1 MPWINVA
8 KPTGTPYTNVAK
20 PSDTLPIGAGYYMGP
35 LGLTYSK
42 QIIITNWQNVS
53 KPTNT
58 SWTNVAKP
66 ID

>member
-1 MPWINVA
+1 MPWTNVN

-20 PSDTLPIGAGYYMGP
+20 PSDGGTISPGFYMGP
-35 LGLTYSK
+35 LGLTYSDE
-42 QIIITNWQNVS
+42 IIITSWQNVS